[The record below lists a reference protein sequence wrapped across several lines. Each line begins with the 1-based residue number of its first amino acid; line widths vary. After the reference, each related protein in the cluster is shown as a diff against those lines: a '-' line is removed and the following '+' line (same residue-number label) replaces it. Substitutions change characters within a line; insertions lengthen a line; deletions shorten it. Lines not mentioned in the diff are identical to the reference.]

1 VLRLVITHDDRVRRV
16 PITSATHTVGAAA
29 DNDVVIACTGVSRHH
44 ATLKHKGETL
54 IIKDAGS
61 KNGLLV
67 GGRRV
72 DSVELSPGDAVQLG
86 RALMKLERVSAS
98 DAELSLRIHAESTS
112 HGSSRRNTDSMEAG
126 SNETARALQ
135 WLRDAESFDGS
146 ISGAKRR
153 DLLARAR
160 EVMSARAIVL
170 CRIAS
175 SGSIAFEEISGD
187 LPSDAAASELTAAV
201 GKFRGAPPFQAISA
215 GDWIVVPIDDRR
227 AVAAEIVHGSRGDW
241 RAFLEFVTLRLFADR
256 ADRRKSG
263 SVTGDLVYPDRYIA
277 GTSSAMRRLHEQLL
291 GAARTRAHVLLRGE
305 NGTGKEL
312 VAEILHASGSTAKGP
327 FRAINC
333 AAIPAELI
341 EAELF
346 GVRQRVATGVDPRA
360 GLFVE
365 ANHGTVFLDEIGDL
379 PLSLQPKL
387 LRVLQE
393 REIQPLGTSK
403 PVKIDVR
410 IISST
415 NRNLEQMLRDRT
427 FREDLYYRLR
437 GLEFTVPS
445 LRERREDI
453 PAFATEF
460 ISRIAESHHKR
471 IEGVS
476 RKALA
481 QLMSYAWPGNVRE
494 LENVLERA
502 IARCPSG
509 GTLEST
515 YFDDLVSAP
524 SPRPA
529 SSLQSNLA
537 ITERE
542 TILTALRRTDG
553 NKSEAARLLGI
564 TRAGLYLKLRR
575 HKID

>member
-1 VLRLVITHDDRVRRV
+1 
-16 PITSATHTVGAAA
+16 
-29 DNDVVIACTGVSRHH
+29 
-44 ATLKHKGETL
+44 
-54 IIKDAGS
+54 
-61 KNGLLV
+61 
-67 GGRRV
+67 
-72 DSVELSPGDAVQLG
+72 
-86 RALMKLERVSAS
+86 MSAS
-98 DAELSLRIHAESTS
+98 
-112 HGSSRRNTDSMEAG
+112 
-126 SNETARALQ
+126 
-135 WLRDAESFDGS
+135 
-146 ISGAKRR
+146 
-153 DLLARAR
+153 
-160 EVMSARAIVL
+160 AIVL

-175 SGSIAFEEISGD
+175 SGSLAFDEINGD
-187 LPSDAAASELTAAV
+187 LPSEAATSELTAIVRTLRDA
-201 GKFRGAPPFQAISA
+201 APLQAINV
-215 GDWIVVPIDDRR
+215 GTWIVVPIDNRR
-227 AVAAEIVHGSRGDW
+227 VVAAETFEGSRGDW
-241 RAFLEFVTLRLFADR
+241 RAFLEFVALRLFADR
-256 ADRRKSG
+256 TERRKSG
-263 SVTGDLVYPDRYIA
+263 SLAGDLIFPERYIA
-277 GTSSAMRRLHEQLL
+277 GTSSAMRRLHEHLL

-333 AAIPAELI
+333 AAIPADLI

-346 GVRQRVATGVDPRA
+346 GVRQRVATGVDPRP

-365 ANHGTVFLDEIGDL
+365 ANHGTVFLDEIADL
-379 PLSLQPKL
+379 PLTLQPKL

-393 REIQPLGTSK
+393 REIQPLGASK

-415 NRNLEQMLRDRT
+415 NRNLEQMLRDGT

-437 GLEFTVPS
+437 GLEFTVPA

-453 PAFATEF
+453 PAFATEL
-460 ISRIAESHHKR
+460 IARTAESHHKR

-481 QLMSYAWPGNVRE
+481 QLMSYPWPGNVRE

-502 IARCPSG
+502 IARCTNG

-515 YFDDLVSAP
+515 YFDDLIASS
-524 SPRPA
+524 SPRPT

-537 ITERE
+537 TTERE
-542 TILTALRRTDG
+542 TILAALRRTDG

-564 TRAGLYLKLRR
+564 TRAGLYLKLKR